1 MKKVLRVAAAVSVW
15 AAIGGCSSPPDLPS
29 IAPNTTPETIVCEP
43 PKPCNLVV
51 DSKSVDGGGSGM
63 PLDSARIVSSFVS
76 AEFLSDNRARI
87 TLAALVKNV
96 GDKPSAPFDVVFKTL
111 DSAETERK
119 GQPAL
124 FILHFEGGLQP
135 GATAVKK
142 GTVLANSQPA
152 SLWLLTPVQRSPAK

>member
-1 MKKVLRVAAAVSVW
+1 MKAILSVAAAVSVL
-15 AAIGGCSSPPDLPS
+15 AAIGGCSSPPDLPA

-43 PKPCNLVV
+43 PKPCNVV
-51 DSKSVDGGGSGM
+51 IKGKSIDDGGSGM
-63 PLDSARIVSSFVS
+63 PLESARIVSSYVS

-111 DSAETERK
+111 DSAEAERK

-152 SLWLLTPVQRSPAK
+152 FLWLLTPVQRSPAK